1 MPGKTAIERIDCEAA
16 GGNRLLPVRCILP
29 RNQMQNDFIKNC
41 SWWTVL
47 FPRPDRD
54 GWTWW
59 QSMHLD
65 SLASLAGSMHQ
76 PCLTIALVLT
86 LVCPVPGRAQS
97 SPPGAADLV
106 KVVVANELTDRV
118 ELRRW
123 MYTVEKH
130 EGKQTLTEVQVETG
144 AGPFE
149 RLLAIDGR
157 AIDPS
162 RRRQED
168 ARIERLLHDPSEQLK
183 VKRAH
188 DEDEQKLETLLRV
201 MPEAFLFDSDGW
213 EGNLV
218 RIKFHPNPSYS
229 PSTYEGR
236 VVHCL
241 AGTILIDPRQ
251 KRLAS
256 LSGQL
261 VNPVEFGYG
270 LLGRIESG
278 GTVKIGR
285 VEVGASRWKTALID
299 IQLSGRLILFKT
311 INKQEYQ
318 TRSDF
323 RAVSGDLT
331 LWQANELTVSRTVSS
346 PPPRITHPDP
356 QPAHQQ
362 LRP

>member
-1 MPGKTAIERIDCEAA
+1 MPSKTPSERVYCEAVA
-16 GGNRLLPVRCILP
+16 RNPLLPAGCILP
-29 RNQMQNDFIKNC
+29 RNQWQKDLLKNC
-41 SWWTVL
+41 S
-47 FPRPDRD
+47 
-54 GWTWW
+54 
-59 QSMHLD
+59 SMPVQC
-65 SLASLAGSMHQ
+65 LATAL
-76 PCLTIALVLT
+76 LLALVG
-86 LVCPVPGRAQS
+86 PVPGRAQG

-106 KVVVANELTDRV
+106 KVVVAKELTDRV

-123 MYTVEKH
+123 MYTIEKR
-130 EGKQTLTEVQVETG
+130 EGQQTLTEVQVETG
-144 AGPFE
+144 EGPFE
-149 RLLAIDGR
+149 RLLRIDGR
-157 AIDPS
+157 PIDPG

-188 DEDEQKLETLLRV
+188 DQDEQKLETLMRL

-241 AGTILIDPRQ
+241 AGTILIDPQQ

-261 VNPVEFGYG
+261 VNPVDFGYG

-299 IQLSGRLILFKT
+299 IQLSGRLVLFKT
-311 INKQEYQ
+311 INKQEHE

-323 RAVSGDLT
+323 RAVQGDLT
-331 LWQANELTVSRTVSS
+331 LGQANELTISRTVAS
-346 PPPRITHPDP
+346 PAPAVIPTNAKGMHPE
-356 QPAHQQ
+356 

>member
-1 MPGKTAIERIDCEAA
+1 MPWKTRIERVYCEAA
-16 GGNRLLPVRCILP
+16 ARNTLLPVRYILP
-29 RNQMQNDFIKNC
+29 RNQLQNDLIKNC
-41 SWWTVL
+41 S
-47 FPRPDRD
+47 
-54 GWTWW
+54 
-59 QSMHLD
+59 SMPVQC
-65 SLASLAGSMHQ
+65 LA
-76 PCLTIALVLT
+76 IALVLAW
-86 LVCPVPGRAQS
+86 VGPVSGRAQS
-97 SPPGAADLV
+97 SPPGAAELV

-123 MYTVEKH
+123 MYTIEKR
-130 EGKQTLTEVQVETG
+130 EGQQTLTEVQVET
-144 AGPFE
+144 AEGPFQ
-149 RLLAIDGR
+149 RLLRIDGR
-157 AIDPS
+157 PIDPS

-168 ARIERLLHDPSEQLK
+168 TRIERLLHDPSEQLK

-188 DEDEQKLETLLRV
+188 DQDEQKLETLMRL

-218 RIKFHPNPSYS
+218 RLQFHPNPSYS

-241 AGTILIDPRQ
+241 AGTILIDPQQ

-261 VNPVEFGYG
+261 LNPVEFGYG

-278 GTVKIGR
+278 GTVKIRR

-299 IQLSGRLILFKT
+299 IQLSGRLVLFKS
-311 INKQEYQ
+311 INKQEYE

-323 RAVSGDLT
+323 RAVPGDLT
-331 LWQANELTVSRTVSS
+331 LSQANELTVSRSLSS
-346 PPPRITHPDP
+346 PAPAVTHTDP
-356 QPAHQQ
+356 QG
-362 LRP
+362 RIRN